1 MFKKR
6 FVKLTSLILSLII
19 MLSLVVGCQPK
30 TDDVGNQ
37 DVGSQGQVVD
47 NQVDENVD
55 KEDETPVVNMMR
67 DAKGENG
74 VVASAKPEASE
85 VGIEIMKKGGN
96 AIDAAVA
103 TAFALGVVEP
113 NASGLGGGGFMLI
126 RFAETGEEVFL
137 DFREVAPMLASEDMY
152 ELDEDGK
159 VLNEEQTVG
168 GKAAGVPGEVAGL
181 LMALDKY
188 GSMSREEVMQPA
200 IDLAENG
207 FLVTDN
213 FSGIIVDNFEKIN
226 KFDATKEIYL
236 KNGLPYEAGDTIKN
250 PDLANTL
257 RIIAEEGRD
266 GFYKGEVAEDIV
278 KTSQETGGIFTL
290 EDLENYEVKV
300 REPVKGTY
308 KGYEIIS
315 APPSSS
321 GGTHVIQLLNIL
333 ENYDLKELGHNTT
346 ESLHLWSEACKLV
359 FADRGEYMADT
370 DFVDV
375 PLAGLASKE
384 YAKELTNKI
393 DLNKAAKDVEFS
405 DPYKYESGSTTHFS
419 VMDKEGNIVAVTK
432 TINYFF
438 GCGVT
443 VQGRGFILNN
453 EMDDFNAKPGT
464 SNSIEPGKKPLSS
477 MTPTIVLKEGKPFLA
492 LGSPG
497 ATRIIP
503 TVAQI
508 ISNIIDH
515 GMDVQEAIN
524 APRMFDMRGT
534 LAVEGRMDKE
544 VIKGLEE
551 LGHEVDVRGDLDPYF
566 GGAQCIMLEE
576 SGMLHG
582 GGDPRRDGQAVGY

>member
-1 MFKKR
+1 MYKKR
-6 FVKLTSLILSLII
+6 FMKLISLILSLII
-19 MLSLVVGCQPK
+19 VLSLAACQPK
-30 TDDVGNQ
+30 TDNVGKQGGEEQNASPIENDVKNE
-37 DVGSQGQVVD
+37 D
-47 NQVDENVD
+47 N
-55 KEDETPVVNMMR
+55 TPVVNMLR
-67 DAKGENG
+67 DARGENG

-85 VGIEIMKKGGN
+85 VGIEIMKQGGN

-137 DFREVAPMLASEDMY
+137 DFREVAPKNASEDMY

-181 LMALDKY
+181 LLALDKY
-188 GSMSREEVMQPA
+188 GSMSREDVMKPA

-236 KNGLPYEAGDTIKN
+236 KDGLPYEAGSTIKN
-250 PDLANTL
+250 PDLAETL
-257 RIIAEEGRD
+257 RIIAKEGRD
-266 GFYKGEVAEDIV
+266 GFYKGAIAEDIV
-278 KTSQETGGIFTL
+278 KASQESNGIFTT
-290 EDLENYEVKV
+290 EDLESYEVKV

-308 KGYEIIS
+308 RGHEIIS

-321 GGTHVIQLLNIL
+321 GGTHVVQLLNIL
-333 ENYDLKELGHNTT
+333 ENYDLKEMGHNTK
-346 ESLHLWSEACKLV
+346 ESLHLWSEACKLI

-370 DFVDV
+370 DFVKV

-384 YAKELTNKI
+384 YAKELTKKI
-393 DLNKAAKDVEFS
+393 DIDKVAEDVEFG
-405 DPYKYESGSTTHFS
+405 DPNKYESGSTTHFS

-438 GCGVT
+438 GCGV
-443 VQGRGFILNN
+443 VVPGRGFILNN

-477 MTPTIVLKEGKPFLA
+477 MTPTIVLKDGKPFLA

-508 ISNIIDH
+508 TSNIIDH
-515 GMDVQEAIN
+515 SMDVQEAIN
-524 APRMFDMRGT
+524 APRMYDMKGT
-534 LAVEGRMDKE
+534 LALEGRIDKE
-544 VIKGLEE
+544 VIKALEE
-551 LGHEVDVRGDLDPYF
+551 MGHKVDVKADLDPYF

-576 SGMLHG
+576 SGVLHG
-582 GGDPRRDGQAVGY
+582 GGDPRRDGQAAGY

>member
-257 RIIAEEGRD
+257 RKIAEEGRD
-266 GFYKGEVAEDIV
+266 GFYKG
-278 KTSQETGGIFTL
+278 K
-290 EDLENYEVKV
+290 
-300 REPVKGTY
+300 
-308 KGYEIIS
+308 
-315 APPSSS
+315 
-321 GGTHVIQLLNIL
+321 LLRIL
-333 ENYDLKELGHNTT
+333 
-346 ESLHLWSEACKLV
+346 
-359 FADRGEYMADT
+359 
-370 DFVDV
+370 
-375 PLAGLASKE
+375 
-384 YAKELTNKI
+384 
-393 DLNKAAKDVEFS
+393 
-405 DPYKYESGSTTHFS
+405 
-419 VMDKEGNIVAVTK
+419 
-432 TINYFF
+432 
-438 GCGVT
+438 
-443 VQGRGFILNN
+443 
-453 EMDDFNAKPGT
+453 
-464 SNSIEPGKKPLSS
+464 
-477 MTPTIVLKEGKPFLA
+477 
-492 LGSPG
+492 
-497 ATRIIP
+497 
-503 TVAQI
+503 
-508 ISNIIDH
+508 
-515 GMDVQEAIN
+515 
-524 APRMFDMRGT
+524 
-534 LAVEGRMDKE
+534 
-544 VIKGLEE
+544 
-551 LGHEVDVRGDLDPYF
+551 
-566 GGAQCIMLEE
+566 
-576 SGMLHG
+576 
-582 GGDPRRDGQAVGY
+582 